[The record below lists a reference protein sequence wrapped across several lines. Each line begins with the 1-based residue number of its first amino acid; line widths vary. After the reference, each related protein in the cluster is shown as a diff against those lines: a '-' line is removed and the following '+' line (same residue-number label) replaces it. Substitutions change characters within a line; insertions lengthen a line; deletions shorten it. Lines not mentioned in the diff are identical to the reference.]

1 MLKQR
6 SFCQDGLGQRW
17 EKMREKETRFTQ
29 GKLTEAVK
37 RLQEGGGLEGASAEL
52 RQLLGVDPISGGENI
67 YSI

>member
-1 MLKQR
+1 
-6 SFCQDGLGQRW
+6 
-17 EKMREKETRFTQ
+17 MREKETRFTQ

-37 RLQEGGGLEGASAEL
+37 RLQARGGLEGASAEL